1 MPVVARI
8 ITPTQFSNRS
18 ISIKRI
24 IEHRLFGI
32 RQSIAITI

>member
-1 MPVVARI
+1 MPAVARTV
-8 ITPTQFSNRS
+8 TPTLFSNRS